1 MQPIDRARFFT
12 SFRMTTLAFSCLRHS
27 LLIKGFNLQKT
38 RSNRDLNSH
47 PNRNRFTR
55 DTARDLIPL
64 SMSNQNSFH
73 DLGRST
79 KCNRRLM
86 SDLR

>member
-12 SFRMTTLAFSCLRHS
+12 SFRMTTLAFSSLRHS

-47 PNRNRFTR
+47 PIEKNCQ
-55 DTARDLIPL
+55 LP
-64 SMSNQNSFH
+64 
-73 DLGRST
+73 
-79 KCNRRLM
+79 RRQWACPGEVSDQLK
-86 SDLR
+86 DLRVPRHLLDHFV